1 VATTTRPKR
10 ATTTR
15 RPAPKAAARGTRKT
29 KPLDAG
35 ALLAMNQRQL
45 DDLFR
50 SSPAGP
56 TPAGV
61 ASGTVIAGAGTPVAR
76 PLAPVLGLAWRG
88 KVFYPSKHDLL
99 NRILPIGLRAVRARV
114 YRESSW
120 FDGREAIILDYSR
133 SLLLARSIRDEI
145 REVAPGLYLGIVFV
159 RRMKTINFV
168 LRFET

>member
-1 VATTTRPKR
+1 VATGTSTKRPATKRPAAKRAARRSPKR
-10 ATTTR
+10 
-15 RPAPKAAARGTRKT
+15 
-29 KPLDAG
+29 LDAG
-35 ALLAMNQRQL
+35 RLLKMNQRQL
-45 DDLFR
+45 DELFS
-50 SSPAGP
+50 SSPAGT
-56 TPAGV
+56 TPEGA
-61 ASGTVIAGAGTPVAR
+61 ADGTVIACAGTPAAR
-76 PLAPVLGLAWRG
+76 ALAPLLGLAWQG
-88 KVFYPSKHDLL
+88 KVFYPTKHDLL
-99 NRILPIGLRAVRARV
+99 NRILPIGVRAVRARV